1 MPTTR
6 PRRTKSF
13 RSCSAKWTPEQVAE
27 LYSTDYLIWA
37 NDAALI
43 QGKSGVKQDSSI
55 SAIGPQLME
64 ATNQPVSRY
73 WALQQLVSEAAL
85 ADVDLYFADGESSI
99 TRNGKE
105 AALTDAQRELL
116 ELRRAV
122 VYDTYFGEQYITEEM
137 NALTRS

>member
-1 MPTTR
+1 
-6 PRRTKSF
+6 
-13 RSCSAKWTPEQVAE
+13 VAE

-73 WALQQLVSEAAL
+73 WALQQLVSETAL

-137 NALTRS
+137 NERTIS